1 MQVISPVKKSKSFKV
16 NEDKTLLECNGN
28 STILIVKER
37 GVLIRR
43 LGGFM
48 SAHMKGE
55 RFIAYNNIINIQI
68 YPSTTLKYGF
78 IYFQTIRSSISTIKY
93 LEAASNPDAVIFYH
107 DKQSEFDGAISL
119 ISENNSASVNI
130 IAPAQSPPLPQPDQ
144 KSSSTVNL
152 EVNVNLGNSE
162 GQVRCPKCGS
172 TQINANKKGF
182 NVGQALVGGLLSG
195 GVGVVAGLWGSNEIR
210 INCLKCGHRWKP

>member
-1 MQVISPVKKSKSFKV
+1 LA
-16 NEDKTLLECNGN
+16 LL
-28 STILIVKER
+28 L
-37 GVLIRR
+37 
-43 LGGFM
+43 
-48 SAHMKGE
+48 
-55 RFIAYNNIINIQI
+55 
-68 YPSTTLKYGF
+68 
-78 IYFQTIRSSISTIKY
+78 STIKY